1 MTYLV
6 FYIIGLGINLAIGSK
21 LMGNPD
27 ITSEELTA
35 GGVLLYSLIWPIFWS
50 VILIMMVIV
59 AAFEVIRRICG

>member
-27 ITSEELTA
+27 ITSEELTV